1 MAASLATRCPACS
14 TVFRVVPDQLRVS
27 SGWVRCGRC
36 SEVFDATLSLV
47 DMETGAPR
55 RWADEMPRPAAA
67 PSAVPERPVAPVASA
82 APAADSRPAGL
93 GLAPLAPAEP
103 EPKLGLELGAASPPA
118 PELEREA
125 QANPEPAPPTPAPAA
140 DLPVTAAAAPQE
152 EPEADLPADTPPA
165 TPTPPPPAAAE
176 EAANLPS
183 FVKRAQRAERWRQPR
198 WRAALAALALLG
210 LLGLAGQ
217 IAHAN
222 RDLVA
227 ARYPQTRPLLERA
240 CGLLGCRVEPARAI
254 DALAVESS
262 GLLRVEKSGVYRLSL
277 SLCNRAG
284 IEVAVPALELVL
296 TDVQGRLIA
305 RRVLLVSELGATA
318 STIDAGAE
326 LPLQATLQAGLPAGE
341 PVAGYTV
348 ELFYP

>member
-1 MAASLATRCPACS
+1 LGSHLHQHRNRKRKRTRN
-14 TVFRVVPDQLRVS
+14 Q
-27 SGWVRCGRC
+27 
-36 SEVFDATLSLV
+36 
-47 DMETGAPR
+47 PR
-55 RWADEMPRPAAA
+55 RRQRPQQTC
-67 PSAVPERPVAPVASA
+67 PSLRQRLHRK
-82 APAADSRPAGL
+82 SRKPTC
-93 GLAPLAPAEP
+93 
-103 EPKLGLELGAASPPA
+103 
-118 PELEREA
+118 R
-125 QANPEPAPPTPAPAA
+125 PTPH
-140 DLPVTAAAAPQE
+140 
-152 EPEADLPADTPPA
+152 
-165 TPTPPPPAAAE
+165 PPPPAAAE

-217 IAHAN
+217 IAHAY

-277 SLCNRAG
+277 SLRNRAG

>member
-27 SGWVRCGRC
+27 GGWVRCGRC

-55 RWADEMPRPAAA
+55 RWADEMPRPAAPPTASPA
-67 PSAVPERPVAPVASA
+67 PSVSPP
-82 APAADSRPAGL
+82 APAAESRPAGL
-93 GLAPLAPAEP
+93 GLAPLAAPEP
-103 EPKLGLELGAASPPA
+103 EPEPEPETEPESATA
-118 PELEREA
+118 PE
-125 QANPEPAPPTPAPAA
+125 PDPATAAPAA
-140 DLPVTAAAAPQE
+140 DVPVETPAGPQA
-152 EPEADLPADTPPA
+152 EPEADLPADAPPA
-165 TPTPPPPAAAE
+165 APSPPPAVAE

-183 FVKRAQRAERWRQPR
+183 FVRRAQRAERWRHPR
-198 WRAALAALALLG
+198 WRAALAALALIG

-217 IAHAN
+217 IAHAY

-240 CGLLGCRVEPARAI
+240 CDLLGCRVEAARAI

-262 GLLRVEKSGVYRLSL
+262 GILRVEKSSVYRLSL
-277 SLCNRAG
+277 SLRNRAG
-284 IEVAVPALELVL
+284 IEVALPALDLAL
-296 TDVQGRLIA
+296 TDTQGRLIA
-305 RRVLLVSELGATA
+305 RRVLLAAELGATA
-318 STIDAGAE
+318 STLGAGAE
-326 LPLQATLQAGLPAGE
+326 LPLQATLQAGLPASE
-341 PVAGYTV
+341 PVAGYTI

>member
-27 SGWVRCGRC
+27 GGWVRCGRC

-82 APAADSRPAGL
+82 ARPADSRPAGL

-103 EPKLGLELGAASPPA
+103 ELGLEPEPTPPPA
-118 PELEREA
+118 PEPEA
-125 QANPEPAPPTPAPAA
+125 EANPEPAPSTPAPAA

-198 WRAALAALALLG
+198 WRAALAALAVLG
-210 LLGLAGQ
+210 ILGLAGQ
-217 IAHAN
+217 IAHAY

-277 SLCNRAG
+277 SLRNRAG

-305 RRVLLVSELGATA
+305 RRVLLVSELGAKV